1 MAKELFNRY
10 IWLADTIHRAG
21 QITFADINQ
30 KWKQS
35 SHSNGNEIALRTFH
49 NHRNAIEEIFDIS
62 ILCDGRTN
70 KYYIENADEINSN
83 KLVYWLLNS
92 FSISNILRNSE
103 SIRDRII
110 LENIPSSQKYLS
122 DIVEAMRENRLIQL
136 YYHPFYEDA
145 AFVIDLEPYFVK
157 LFNRR
162 WYVFGRSAES
172 EIVKVYALDRI
183 DNLVITDHYFT
194 LPSDFTPDNHLYDSI
209 GIMKTENNKP
219 VEIVIKA
226 YGNHPK
232 YLRALPL
239 HHSQNEIE
247 TTADYSL
254 FSFRFSPTY
263 DFYQEIFSR
272 RENVE
277 IVSPQEVRNEFKRIL
292 TKISDYY
299 GC

>member
-35 SHSNGNEIALRTFH
+35 SHSNGNGIALRTFH

-62 ILCDGRTN
+62 IQCDGRTN
-70 KYYIENADEINSN
+70 KYYIENADEINAN
-83 KLVYWLLNS
+83 KLIYWLLNS
-92 FSISNILRNSE
+92 FSISNIIRDSG

-110 LENIPSSQKYLS
+110 LENTPSSQKYLS
-122 DIVEAMRENRLIQL
+122 DIVEAMRGNRILQVW
-136 YYHPFYEDA
+136 YHPFYEDS

-162 WYVFGRSAES
+162 WYVFGHSGDS

-183 DNLVITDHYFT
+183 EKLVITDRFFT
-194 LPSDFTPDNHLYDSI
+194 LPSDFTPDDHLYDSI
-209 GIMKTENNKP
+209 GIMKAESNKP

-247 TTADYSL
+247 TKADYSL
-254 FSFRFSPTY
+254 FSFRLAPTY
-263 DFYQEIFSR
+263 DFYQDIFRR
-272 RENVE
+272 REQVE
-277 IVSPQEVRNEFKRIL
+277 IVSPPEVREEFKRVL

-299 GC
+299 D

>member
-21 QITFADINQ
+21 QITFAGINK
-30 KWKQS
+30 KWRQS
-35 SHSNGNEIALRTFH
+35 SLSNGTDIALRTFH

-62 ILCDGRTN
+62 IQCDARTN
-70 KYYIENADEINSN
+70 KYYIENADEIDSN

-92 FSISNILRNSE
+92 FSISNILRKSG

-122 DIVEAMRENRLIQL
+122 DIVDAMRENRILQVW
-136 YYHPFYEDA
+136 YHPFYEDT

-157 LFNRR
+157 LFIRR
-162 WYVFGRSAES
+162 WYVFGHSVDS

-183 DNLVITDHYFT
+183 DNLIITNHYFT

-219 VEIVIKA
+219 VEIVIKV

-239 HHSQNEIE
+239 HHSQKEIE
-247 TTADYSL
+247 TSADHSL
-254 FSFRFSPTY
+254 FSFRLSPTY

-272 RENVE
+272 RENLE
-277 IVSPQEVRNEFKRIL
+277 IVSPQEVRDEFKKIL

>member
-70 KYYIENADEINSN
+70 KYYIENADEINAN

-92 FSISNILRNSE
+92 FSISNIIRDSE

-110 LENIPSSQKYLS
+110 LENIPSSQKYLG
-122 DIVEAMRENRLIQL
+122 DIVDAMRENRVLQVFYL
-136 YYHPFYEDA
+136 PFDIDA
-145 AFVIDLEPYFVK
+145 VLEIELQPYFVK

-162 WYVFGRSAES
+162 WYIFGRSADS
-172 EIVKVYALDRI
+172 EVVKVYGLDRI
-183 DNLVITDHYFT
+183 EKLVITDRLFS
-194 LPSDFTPDNHLYDSI
+194 LPADFSPDNHLYNSY
-209 GIMKTENNKP
+209 GIIRIAAIKP
-219 VEIVIKA
+219 IDIVIKA

-247 TTADYSL
+247 TTVDHSL
-254 FSFRFSPTY
+254 FSFRLSPTY

-277 IVSPQEVRNEFKRIL
+277 IISPQEVRDEFKRIL